1 MEVGLPQSE
10 LAELGWL
17 AHFPVPISN
26 EENKQLE
33 LEVTNTTLKIITLF
47 KFCRISRANR
57 NFDFL
62 EIFQN
67 QGNFHC

>member
-26 EENKQLE
+26 DENKQLE
-33 LEVTNTTLKIITLF
+33 MEVTYSYTPNISQKILI
-47 KFCRISRANR
+47 
-57 NFDFL
+57 
-62 EIFQN
+62 
-67 QGNFHC
+67 